1 MIISVSHLSK
11 HFQIHKKEPGLAGSV
26 KSLFSRKYETKKAV
40 DDISFE
46 INEGELVGFIGPN
59 GAGKTTT
66 LKCLSGLLYP
76 TSGKISV
83 LDYNPYSRK
92 PEFLKQISLVM
103 GQKNQLWWDLPA
115 LDTFILN
122 KEIYGVSD
130 EKYNT
135 ILEELSKLLDAKDI
149 LKVPVKKL
157 SLGQRMK
164 MELMAS
170 LIHSPKVLFLDE
182 PTIGLDVLM
191 QRNLRE
197 FIKEYNIRFKATIIL
212 TSHYMQDVE
221 QLCKRV
227 IIINF
232 GKIIFDGQLATL
244 IEKYDPSKKIKVLF
258 SEYVDPKKLDKL
270 GEIDSFTYPE
280 LILNVPNKKANS
292 TASAILKNF
301 QVEDI
306 TISDP
311 QIEDVIAKVY
321 LENKK

>member
-1 MIISVSHLSK
+1 M
-11 HFQIHKKEPGLAGSV
+11 GSLR
-26 KSLFSRKYETKKAV
+26 SLFTRKYEVVKAV

-76 TSGKISV
+76 TKGELSV
-83 LDYNPYSRK
+83 LDFTPYDRK
-92 PEFLKQISLVM
+92 SEFLKQIALVM

-115 LDTFILN
+115 IDTFSLN
-122 KEIYGVSD
+122 KEIYNVSD
-130 EKYNT
+130 EKYES
-135 ILEELSKLLDAKDI
+135 ILEELSKLLEVKDI
-149 LKVPVKKL
+149 LKTPVKKL

-170 LIHSPKVLFLDE
+170 IIHSPKVLFLDE

-191 QRNLRE
+191 QKKLRE
-197 FIKEYNIRFKATIIL
+197 FIKEYNTHFKSTIIL

-232 GKIIFDGQLATL
+232 GKIIFDGQLSSL
-244 IEKYDPSKKIKVLF
+244 VEKHAPYKKIKVLF
-258 SEYVDPKKLDKL
+258 REYADPKKVDKL
-270 GEIDSFTYPE
+270 GKIDSFVYPE
-280 LILNVPNKKANS
+280 LIMNVPNKKANS

-301 QVEDI
+301 EVEDI
-306 TISDP
+306 TIEEP

-321 LENKK
+321 TENKK